1 MTSLF
6 RSLLLLLLLHLYT
19 LVKWLSAA
27 TWCFLLGAAQ
37 FYSMNRPAQPAQPQQ
52 VGGSLPY
59 RRPSSVTGQPNV
71 AHNQSQLNGGPHFAQ
86 NQGTALISHQS
97 TMSFKLTSSI

>member
-1 MTSLF
+1 
-6 RSLLLLLLLHLYT
+6 
-19 LVKWLSAA
+19 
-27 TWCFLLGAAQ
+27 
-37 FYSMNRPAQPAQPQQ
+37 MNRPVQQPQNQQ

-86 NQGTALISHQS
+86 NPGSCT
-97 TMSFKLTSSI
+97 

>member
-1 MTSLF
+1 MTPLF
-6 RSLLLLLLLHLYT
+6 RNLLLLRLST

-27 TWCFLLGAAQ
+27 PWCFLSGAAQ
-37 FYSMNRPAQPAQPQQ
+37 FYSMNRPAQPPQPQQ

-59 RRPSSVTGQPNV
+59 RRPSSVTGQPNM

-86 NQGTALISHQS
+86 NQGTASVTHQS
-97 TMSFKLTSSI
+97 IICFKITLLI